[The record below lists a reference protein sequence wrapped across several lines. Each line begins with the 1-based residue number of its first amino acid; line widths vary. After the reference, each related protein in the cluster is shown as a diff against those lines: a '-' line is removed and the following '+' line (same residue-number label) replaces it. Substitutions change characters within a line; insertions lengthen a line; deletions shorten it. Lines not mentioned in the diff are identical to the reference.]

1 MKPHGKED
9 IQPPSFAKPQ
19 RTGIGI
25 NIQVHTFPSLSWLVT
40 PRAFQTWT
48 SQLQTAGCH
57 LEKEAIRY
65 ASVDR

>member
-9 IQPPSFAKPQ
+9 IPATSFAKPQ

-25 NIQVHTFPSLSWLVT
+25 NTQVRTFPSLSWLVSR
-40 PRAFQTWT
+40 RAFQTWA
-48 SQLQTAGCH
+48 SQLQTAGYR

-65 ASVDR
+65 TSADR